1 MGWYTALPGANEQII
16 FNPFVDASGGA
27 LIYNTYIPAANS
39 VLSCSQAGP
48 TGFSIGMDPGTG
60 AALPLKLFTVGGASY
75 DGVQTNA
82 AGTAS
87 VINTGAAGGG
97 KNWLVT
103 HSANGQAQFNQLNNY
118 TVTTGQR
125 TYWIQKR

>member
-1 MGWYTALPGANEQII
+1 ML
-16 FNPFVDASGGA
+16 FRS
-27 LIYNTYIPAANS
+27 YIPS
-39 VLSCSQAGP
+39 PSGVLSCTQVGA
-48 TGFSIGMDPGTG
+48 TGFSIGMDASTG
-60 AALPLKLFTVGGASY
+60 MGLTLPLFNVGGTSY
-75 DGVQTNA
+75 DGIQTNA
-82 AGTAS
+82 IGTGS

-103 HSANGQAQFNQLNNY
+103 HSANGQAQFSQLNNY